1 MQKWKGC
8 SLSCVGMER
17 VGCSTTPKATDT
29 WGSGGKEY
37 SRVLEHSLGVKK
49 HHQGIIGMLADFFE
63 DLNYKILHFSRTGVY
78 VGGWKN
84 GLQDGNGTAMYNNG
98 NKYTGQFK

>member
-37 SRVLEHSLGVKK
+37 SRVLEHSLGETQ
-49 HHQGIIGMLADFFE
+49 HQQSTLAQYCNFAMCAILEMGKFLINPII
-63 DLNYKILHFSRTGVY
+63 
-78 VGGWKN
+78 
-84 GLQDGNGTAMYNNG
+84 
-98 NKYTGQFK
+98 